1 MTQPPEE
8 QPPTPSG
15 DPLRKSPEPQDAPPP
30 GHPAPQE
37 PPAAPA
43 GPPGQPGQAPQEPPA
58 PPAAPPVPPAAPAAP
73 PAGGFGAPQQPQGQP
88 AAGFGAAPS
97 GYGAPQPGQP
107 QPGQPQLGQPQPGPY
122 GQPGPYAA
130 GPYGQPGGAQAGP
143 YGQPGGPQG
152 PYAPQQGWGHPR
164 PEAGGGYP
172 QGAPQGGGAWPPA
185 GPQQPPSGGPGPFR
199 KRPALVVAAAVV
211 AAALVAGGVWAVTG
225 NSDEPA
231 RKKAA
236 PTATQEAPEPT
247 ATVDQGDGDGG
258 GGEELDINGDRAP
271 GEDRLAWYKGAPD
284 APGDGAKA
292 PGMWVVGDVAVKA
305 AYKQVFGW
313 KAADGSEAW
322 KPVDFPQEICAVT
335 RRVSADG
342 RIAVAYKSGSSDRA
356 KCNQVQELDLRTGE
370 KGWETEIGEG
380 GLFDGTSD
388 ISLSLAGDTLVVG
401 RGQSAVALAMKT
413 GKKRYDIKKYGA
425 SCFPGGFAGDERKLI
440 VAASCAAGGDNQHDE
455 LRELDPAT
463 GKVRWTRALGKGWEV
478 EKAYSVSPLV
488 VYSANRDK
496 KTGNISVFEGNGR
509 IGPHVQLDGKT
520 ELDIRCSGFS
530 IFNKALESCDFVAD
544 DTNMYLPTRSIGKA
558 NEILAVGLDT
568 GKVKWRV
575 ESPAESSMIPV
586 TLENGRLIAYV
597 EPTYDK
603 GGQVVAVP
611 TAGSHTPQKLLQNPA
626 AGAQLENS
634 FLNPAVAWADGR
646 LFLSVDRLTGSDEL
660 EEKLMTVYA
669 K

>member
-30 GHPAPQE
+30 GHPAPQ
-37 PPAAPA
+37 
-43 GPPGQPGQAPQEPPA
+43 QPPA
-58 PPAAPPVPPAAPAAP
+58 PPAAPPAP
-73 PAGGFGAPQQPQGQP
+73 PAGGFGAPQPPQGQP

-97 GYGAPQPGQP
+97 GYGAPQP
-107 QPGQPQLGQPQPGPY
+107 QPGQPAQPGQPQPGPY

-130 GPYGQPGGAQAGP
+130 GPYGQPGAPQA
-143 YGQPGGPQG
+143 G
-152 PYAPQQGWGHPR
+152 PYAPQPGY
-164 PEAGGGYP
+164 GYP
-172 QGAPQGGGAWPPA
+172 QGAPQGAQQGGAWPPA
-185 GPQQPPSGGPGPFR
+185 GPPQPPSGGGNPF
-199 KRPALVVAAAVV
+199 KNRPALVVAAAVV
-211 AAALVAGGVWAVTG
+211 VAALIGGGAWALVG
-225 NSDEPA
+225 NNADEPA

-236 PTATQEAPEPT
+236 PTPTQEAPEPT
-247 ATVDQGDGDGG
+247 ATVDQGDGNGG
-258 GGEELDINGDRAP
+258 GGEELDINKDRAP
-271 GEDRLAWYKGAPD
+271 GEARLAWYKGAPD

-313 KAADGSEAW
+313 KAADGGEAW

-370 KGWETEIGEG
+370 KGWEAEIDEG

-440 VAASCAAGGDNQHDE
+440 VAASCGAGGDNQHDE

-496 KTGNISVFEGNGR
+496 KTGNISVFTSDGR

-520 ELDIRCSGFS
+520 ELDVRCSGFS

-544 DTNMYLPTRSIGKA
+544 DTNMYLATKSIGKA
-558 NEILAVGLDT
+558 NEILAIGLDT

-575 ESPAESSMIPV
+575 KSPAESSMLPV
-586 TLENGRLIAYV
+586 TLENGRLVAYV

-626 AGAQLENS
+626 AGAQLESS
-634 FLNPAVAWADGR
+634 FLNPAIAWADGR